1 MRAVQR
7 TAFLLLA
14 AAMLIAAALLPSS
27 RKPPQDTETE
37 KTAVYVYRGY
47 GAATD
52 APWDGKSRDFAV
64 HRFRHLLEKYF
75 PEGHSVYLAVVP
87 DKAEFTVPPEGYV
100 PAGAQETSAYLTE
113 RLDAEAVD
121 IAPRRTLEDYYRTVP
136 HWRQEQLRPVAET
149 LLRAMGAAAP
159 ETADETLCALEGEFR
174 GSYWGK
180 TEESLQP
187 DVLSYLT
194 SPGLEGCTVYNY
206 ETDSTGGVYDYA
218 AAQDAPYDLFLSG
231 SRSLLR
237 IENPAVDRERV
248 LVVFRDSFGSS
259 LIPLL
264 AEGYG
269 TVYAVDIRYIAS
281 DALQRVV
288 SFPQGAD
295 VLFLYSTTVL
305 HNSIT
310 LK

>member
-27 RKPPQDTETE
+27 RKPPQDTGTE
-37 KTAVYVYRGY
+37 KTAVYVYKGY

-52 APWDGKSRDFAV
+52 APWDGKSLDFAV
-64 HRFRHLLEKYF
+64 HRFRHLLERYF
-75 PEGHSVYLAVVP
+75 PEGHRVYLAVVP

-121 IAPRRTLEDYYRTVP
+121 IAPLLTLEDYYRTDP

-159 ETADETLCALEGEFR
+159 ETADETLCALEGEFH

-180 TEESLQP
+180 TEEALQP

-194 SPGLEGCTVYNY
+194 SPTLEGCTVYNY

-269 TVYAVDIRYIAS
+269 TVYTVDIRYIAS

-288 SFPQGAD
+288 SFPQEAD

>member
-27 RKPPQDTETE
+27 RKPPQDTGTE

-52 APWDGKSRDFAV
+52 APWDGKSLDFAV

-121 IAPRRTLEDYYRTVP
+121 IAPLLTLEDYYRTDP
-136 HWRQEQLRPVAET
+136 HWRQEQLRPVVET
-149 LLRAMGAAAP
+149 LLRAMGAAVP
-159 ETADETLCALEGEFR
+159 ETAEETLCALEGEFR

-180 TEESLQP
+180 TEEALQP

-206 ETDSTGGVYDYA
+206 ETDGTGGVYDYA

-237 IENPAVDRERV
+237 IENPAADRERV

-288 SFPQGAD
+288 SFPHGAD

>member
-27 RKPPQDTETE
+27 RKPPQDTGTE

-52 APWDGKSRDFAV
+52 APWDGKSLDFAV

-121 IAPRRTLEDYYRTVP
+121 IAPLLTLEDYYRTDP

-180 TEESLQP
+180 TEEALQP

-194 SPGLEGCTVYNY
+194 SPELEGCTVYNY
-206 ETDSTGGVYDYA
+206 ETDGTGGVYDYA

-288 SFPQGAD
+288 SFPQEAD

>member
-52 APWDGKSRDFAV
+52 APWDGKSLDFAV

-121 IAPRRTLEDYYRTVP
+121 IAPLLTLEDYYRTDP

-187 DVLSYLT
+187 DVLS
-194 SPGLEGCTVYNY
+194 
-206 ETDSTGGVYDYA
+206 
-218 AAQDAPYDLFLSG
+218 
-231 SRSLLR
+231 
-237 IENPAVDRERV
+237 
-248 LVVFRDSFGSS
+248 
-259 LIPLL
+259 
-264 AEGYG
+264 
-269 TVYAVDIRYIAS
+269 
-281 DALQRVV
+281 V
-288 SFPQGAD
+288 S
-295 VLFLYSTTVL
+295 
-305 HNSIT
+305 
-310 LK
+310 

>member
-1 MRAVQR
+1 M
-7 TAFLLLA
+7 
-14 AAMLIAAALLPSS
+14 
-27 RKPPQDTETE
+27 
-37 KTAVYVYRGY
+37 
-47 GAATD
+47 
-52 APWDGKSRDFAV
+52 
-64 HRFRHLLEKYF
+64 
-75 PEGHSVYLAVVP
+75 VP

-121 IAPRRTLEDYYRTVP
+121 IAPLLTLEDYYRTDP

-149 LLRAMGAAAP
+149 LLRAMGTAVP

-206 ETDSTGGVYDYA
+206 ETDSTSGVYDYA

-237 IENPAVDRERV
+237 IENPAADRERV

>member
-27 RKPPQDTETE
+27 RKPPQDAETE

-52 APWDGKSRDFAV
+52 APWDGKSLDFAV
-64 HRFRHLLEKYF
+64 HRFRYLLEKYF
-75 PEGHSVYLAVVP
+75 PEGHRVYLAVVP

-121 IAPRRTLEDYYRTVP
+121 IAPLLTLEDYYRTDP

>member
-52 APWDGKSRDFAV
+52 APWDGKSLDFAV

-121 IAPRRTLEDYYRTVP
+121 IAPLLTLEDYYRTDP

-180 TEESLQP
+180 TEEALQP

-194 SPGLEGCTVYNY
+194 SPGLEGCTVHNY
-206 ETDSTGGVYDYA
+206 ETDTDGGVYDFT

-237 IENPAVDRERV
+237 IDNPNALSDRT

-259 LIPLL
+259 IIPLL
-264 AEGYG
+264 AESYR
-269 TVYAVDIRYIAS
+269 TVYAVDIRYLAS
-281 DALQRVV
+281 DRLGRVV
-288 SFPQGAD
+288 DFPDDAD
-295 VLFLYSTTVL
+295 VLLLYSATVL
-305 HNSIT
+305 QNSIT

>member
-27 RKPPQDTETE
+27 RKPPQDTGTE

-52 APWDGKSRDFAV
+52 APWDGKSLDFAV

-121 IAPRRTLEDYYRTVP
+121 IAPLLTLEDYYRTDP

-180 TEESLQP
+180 TEEALQP

-288 SFPQGAD
+288 SFPQEAD

>member
-52 APWDGKSRDFAV
+52 APWDGKSLDFAV

-121 IAPRRTLEDYYRTVP
+121 IAPLLTLEDYYRTDP

-180 TEESLQP
+180 TEEALQP

-206 ETDSTGGVYDYA
+206 ETDGTGGVYDYA

-288 SFPQGAD
+288 SFPQEAD

>member
-52 APWDGKSRDFAV
+52 APWDGKSLDFAV

-121 IAPRRTLEDYYRTVP
+121 IAPLLTLEDYYRTDP

-180 TEESLQP
+180 TEEALQP

-288 SFPQGAD
+288 SLPQGAD

>member
-52 APWDGKSRDFAV
+52 APWDGKSLDFAA

-75 PEGHSVYLAVVP
+75 PEGHRVYLAVVP

-121 IAPRRTLEDYYRTVP
+121 IAPLLTLEDYYRTDP
-136 HWRQEQLRPVAET
+136 HWRQELLRPVAET
-149 LLRAMGAAAP
+149 LLRAMGAAAA
-159 ETADETLCALEGEFR
+159 ETAEETLCALEGEFH

-180 TEESLQP
+180 TEEALQP

-237 IENPAVDRERV
+237 IENPAADRERV

>member
-27 RKPPQDTETE
+27 RKPPQDTGTE

-52 APWDGKSRDFAV
+52 APWDGKSLDFAV

-100 PAGAQETSAYLTE
+100 PAGVQETSAYLTE

-121 IAPRRTLEDYYRTVP
+121 IAPLLTLEDYYRTDP

-159 ETADETLCALEGEFR
+159 ETADETLCALEGEFH

-180 TEESLQP
+180 TEKALQP

-288 SFPQGAD
+288 SFPQEAD

>member
-27 RKPPQDTETE
+27 RKPPQDTGTE

-52 APWDGKSRDFAV
+52 APWDGKSLDFAV

-121 IAPRRTLEDYYRTVP
+121 IAPLLTLEDYYRTDP

-159 ETADETLCALEGEFR
+159 ETAEETLCALEGEFH

-206 ETDSTGGVYDYA
+206 ETDGTGGVYDHA

-237 IENPAVDRERV
+237 IENPAADRERV

-288 SFPQGAD
+288 SFPQEAD

>member
-27 RKPPQDTETE
+27 RKPPQDTGTE

-52 APWDGKSRDFAV
+52 APWDGKSLDFAV

-121 IAPRRTLEDYYRTVP
+121 IAPLLTLEDYYRTDP

-159 ETADETLCALEGEFR
+159 ETADETLCALEGEFH

-180 TEESLQP
+180 TEKALQP

-288 SFPQGAD
+288 SFPQEAD

>member
-52 APWDGKSRDFAV
+52 APWDGKSLDFAV

-121 IAPRRTLEDYYRTVP
+121 IAPLLTLEDYYRTDP

-180 TEESLQP
+180 TEEALQP

-194 SPGLEGCTVYNY
+194 SPGLEGCTVYSY

-218 AAQDAPYDLFLSG
+218 AVQDAPYDLFLSG

-288 SFPQGAD
+288 SFPQEAD